1 MWDLVSLHDADRILM
16 MIAVLAQEAAMKKF
30 EAPVF
35 EIESI
40 PEDILTESGFD
51 TDPDPIGGDTSSKGV
66 DLPIDWFL

>member
-16 MIAVLAQEAAMKKF
+16 MNAVLAQEAAMEKF

-40 PEDILTESGFD
+40 PEDILTVSGFD
-51 TDPDPIGGDTSSKGV
+51 TDLYPIGGDTSSKGV
-66 DLPIDWFL
+66 ELPIV